1 MRLDN
6 VRLATM
12 SGAGYGLVD
21 DGAIVIENG
30 TIVYA
35 GTASGAPESAESVD
49 GDGVLVTPGLVDPHT
64 HLVYAGN
71 RATEWEA
78 RLGGASYEEIART
91 GGGIVSTVRATR
103 AASSE
108 HLQASALGRLRTL
121 CANGVTTV
129 EIKSGYGLD
138 LPTERRMLRVA
149 RKLGAAAQ
157 VRVRTTF
164 LGLHTVPAEFA
175 GRADAYVD
183 LVCEVM
189 LPALAGE
196 ELVDAVDAFCERIAF
211 TPEQTER
218 FFSAARALGLP
229 VKLHADQLSAGGGA
243 EVAALASALSADHLE
258 FTTST
263 GVESL
268 ARSGT
273 VAVLLPGA
281 FYFLRETQRPPV
293 EALRAA
299 GVPIAL
305 ATDCNP
311 GTSPIVSP
319 LAVMNF
325 ACTLFGLTPLE
336 ALRGMTIN
344 AARALGLAR
353 ECGSLEAGK
362 RADLALWDV
371 AHPAEL
377 AYAIGARP
385 CVARYVHGTRVTAS
399 AD

>member
-1 MRLDN
+1 M
-6 VRLATM
+6 A
-12 SGAGYGLVD
+12 GAGYGLID

-35 GTASGAPESAESVD
+35 GPANTAPPAAESVN

-64 HLVYAGN
+64 HLIYAGN
-71 RATEWEA
+71 RATEWET
-78 RLGGASYEEIART
+78 RLGGASYEEIARA
-91 GGGIVSTVRATR
+91 GGGIASTVRATR

-108 HLQASALGRLRTL
+108 HLQATALARLRTL

-149 RKLGAAAQ
+149 RTLAAAAD

-175 GRADAYVD
+175 GRPDAYVD

-189 LPALAGE
+189 LPALAAEG
-196 ELVDAVDAFCERIAF
+196 LMDAVDAFCERIAF

-218 FFSAARALGLP
+218 YFAAAHDLRVP
-229 VKLHADQLSAGGGA
+229 VKLHADQLSDGGGA
-243 EVAALASALSADHLE
+243 YVAALARALSADHLE
-258 FTTST
+258 FTSPA

-311 GTSPIVSP
+311 GTSPILSP

-353 ECGSLEAGK
+353 DCGSLEPGK

-377 AYAIGARP
+377 AYVIGARP
-385 CVARYVHGTRVTAS
+385 CVARYVHGKRVTAS
-399 AD
+399 AS

>member
-1 MRLDN
+1 VRLDN

-12 SGAGYGLVD
+12 SGAGYGLID
-21 DGAIVIENG
+21 DGAIVIEDG

-35 GTASGAPESAESVD
+35 GPAQTAPESRESAN

-64 HLVYAGN
+64 HVVYAGN

-78 RLGGASYEEIART
+78 RLGGASYEDIARS
-91 GGGIVSTVRATR
+91 GGGIASTVRATR

-108 HLQASALGRLRTL
+108 HLAATALGRLRTL
-121 CANGVTTV
+121 CANGITTV

-149 RKLGAAAQ
+149 RKLAAAAD

-164 LGLHTVPAEFA
+164 LGLHTVPAEFT
-175 GRADAYVD
+175 GRPDAYVD

-189 LPALAGE
+189 LPALAAEG
-196 ELVDAVDAFCERIAF
+196 LIDAVDAFCERIAF
-211 TPEQTER
+211 TREQTER
-218 FFSAARALGLP
+218 FFGAARELGLP
-229 VKLHADQLSAGGGA
+229 VKLHADQLSDGGGA
-243 EVAALASALSADHLE
+243 QTAACARALSADHLE
-258 FTTST
+258 FTGPA
-263 GVESL
+263 GVEAL

-344 AARALGLAR
+344 AARALGLGA
-353 ECGSLEAGK
+353 ECGSLEPGK

-385 CVARYVHGTRVTAS
+385 CVARYVHGKKVTAS
-399 AD
+399 EG

>member
-1 MRLDN
+1 
-6 VRLATM
+6 M

-21 DGAIVIENG
+21 DGAIVIESG
-30 TIVYA
+30 RIVYA
-35 GTASGAPESAESVD
+35 GSANAAPDAAERVD
-49 GDGVLVTPGLVDPHT
+49 GDGVLVTPGFVDPHT

-71 RATEWEA
+71 RANEWEA
-78 RLGGASYEEIART
+78 RLNGATYEEIARS
-91 GGGIVSTVRATR
+91 GGGIASTVRATR
-103 AASSE
+103 GASSDY
-108 HLQASALGRLRTL
+108 LYASALARLDTL

-149 RKLGAAAQ
+149 RMLEAAAD

-164 LGLHTVPAEFA
+164 LGLHSVPPEFT
-175 GRADAYVD
+175 GRPDAYVD

-189 LPALAGE
+189 LPTLAAEG
-196 ELVDAVDAFCERIAF
+196 LIDAVDAFCETIAF
-211 TPEQTER
+211 TPEQIAR
-218 FFSAARALGLP
+218 FFAAARLLKVP
-229 VKLHADQLSAGGGA
+229 VKLHADQLGDGGGA
-243 EVAALASALSADHLE
+243 QLAAGAYALSADHLE
-258 FTTST
+258 YTSAE
-263 GVESL
+263 GVGAL

-336 ALRGMTIN
+336 ALRGVTII
-344 AARALGLAR
+344 AARALGMR
-353 ECGSLEAGK
+353 HETGSLERGK

-385 CVARYVHGTRVTAS
+385 CVARYVHGKRLIAS
-399 AD
+399 AA

>member
-1 MRLDN
+1 VRLDN

-21 DGAIVIENG
+21 DGALVIESG
-30 TIVYA
+30 RIVYA
-35 GTASGAPESAESVD
+35 GSASAAPDAAERVD

-71 RATEWEA
+71 RASEWEA
-78 RLGGASYEEIART
+78 RLNGATYEEIARS
-91 GGGIVSTVRATR
+91 GGGIASTVRATR
-103 AASSE
+103 GASSE
-108 HLQASALGRLRTL
+108 YLYASALARLETL

-149 RKLGAAAQ
+149 RMLEAAAN

-164 LGLHTVPAEFA
+164 LGLHSVPPEFA
-175 GRADAYVD
+175 GRPDAYVD

-189 LPALAGE
+189 LPTLAAEG
-196 ELVDAVDAFCERIAF
+196 LIDAVDAFCETIAF
-211 TPEQTER
+211 TPEQVRR
-218 FFSAARALGLP
+218 FFAAARLLKIP
-229 VKLHADQLSAGGGA
+229 VKLHADQLSDGGGA
-243 EVAALASALSADHLE
+243 QVAAGAYALSADHLE
-258 FTTST
+258 YAN
-263 GVESL
+263 VEGIGAL
-268 ARSGT
+268 ARSGS

-281 FYFLRETQRPPV
+281 FYFLRETQRPPI

-336 ALRGMTIN
+336 ALRGVTIN
-344 AARALGLAR
+344 AARALGMR
-353 ECGSLEAGK
+353 HETGSLERGK

-385 CVARYVHGTRVTAS
+385 CVARYVHGKRLIAS
-399 AD
+399 AA

>member
-1 MRLDN
+1 MC
-6 VRLATM
+6 
-12 SGAGYGLVD
+12 GAGYGLID

-35 GTASGAPESAESVD
+35 GDANAAPAAPESLD

-64 HLVYAGN
+64 HLVYAGS
-71 RATEWEA
+71 RAIEWEM
-78 RLGGASYEEIART
+78 RLGGATYEEIART
-91 GGGIVSTVRATR
+91 GGGIASTVRATR
-103 AASSE
+103 AASSD
-108 HLQASALGRLRTL
+108 HLYATALARLRTL
-121 CANGVTTV
+121 CANGITTV

-149 RKLGAAAQ
+149 RELGAAAN

-175 GRADAYVD
+175 GRPDAYVD
-183 LVCEVM
+183 FVCELM
-189 LPALAGE
+189 LPALADEG
-196 ELVDAVDAFCERIAF
+196 LIDAVDAFCERIAF
-211 TPEQTER
+211 TPQQTER
-218 FFSAARALGLP
+218 FFAAARERGLP
-229 VKLHADQLSAGGGA
+229 VKLHADQLSDGGGA
-243 EVAALASALSADHLE
+243 YVAARAGALSADHLE
-258 FTTST
+258 FTSVE

-268 ARSGT
+268 ALSGA

-281 FYFLRETQRPPV
+281 YYFLRETQRPPV

-299 GVPIAL
+299 GVPMAL

-344 AARALGLAR
+344 AARALGLADD
-353 ECGSLEAGK
+353 CGSLESGK
-362 RADLALWDV
+362 RGDLALWDV

-385 CVARYVHGTRVTAS
+385 CLARYVHGTRVTAS
-399 AD
+399 GG